1 MNAIKMIGLAGLL
14 LILAGCNET
23 RTVYV
28 VGPDIQAPAAPRGV
42 SSTTGDGQVWVKWIA
57 NGESDLAG
65 YKVWRASEA
74 NGMAGGPYSH
84 VATVSAGTTTFIDQ
98 NVANGVTYFYAISA
112 FDDVDNESA
121 LSPEDVYDTPRPEGF
136 DFMGDLILYPISAGF
151 NFSNSSPYG
160 SRVAWDNLSADI
172 YFEEA
177 SGSYFINVTNV
188 NVDIQDMGYTDG
200 FDDVSYS
207 PTSGWSAVGWVEA
220 IVGHS
225 YVVWTADDHYAKIRI
240 TSIDG
245 PNSTVYFDWGYQIDG
260 NGLGQ
265 LELKPAVI
273 KKPQHDPATYLRRTI
288 AR

>member
-1 MNAIKMIGLAGLL
+1 MKAIKMMGLAGLL
-14 LILAGCNET
+14 LILAGCDET

-28 VGPDIQAPAAPRGV
+28 VAPDNQAPASPRGV
-42 SSTTGDGQVWVKWIA
+42 TSITGDGEVVIQWFA
-57 NGESDLAG
+57 NGESDFDF
-65 YKVWRASEA
+65 YRVWRATET
-74 NGMAGGPYSH
+74 NGLAGGPY
-84 VATVSAGTTTFIDQ
+84 TEIGTTTGTSFVDRNLPYGI
-98 NVANGVTYFYAISA
+98 TYFYAVSA
-112 FDDVDNESA
+112 CDDAGNESA

-136 DFMGDLILYPISAGF
+136 DFMGDFILYPISAGF

-160 SRVAWDNLSADI
+160 SRIAWDNLSADI

-177 SGSYFINVTNV
+177 SGSYFIKVTNV

-207 PTSGWSAVGWVEA
+207 PTSGWSAVGRVEA
-220 IVGHS
+220 IVGHT

-240 TSIDG
+240 TSMDG
-245 PNSTVYFDWGYQIDG
+245 PNSTVYFDWGYQTDG

-273 KKPQHDPATYLRRTI
+273 KKPQHDPATYLRRTV